1 MRILAL
7 DIGTTRIGIAVSDA
21 SATVA
26 SPLAVL
32 STQEVEQNTPAFR
45 RILENYAPELLLVGL
60 PVSLS
65 GDENE
70 QAVHT
75 RKIAIKISTITQL
88 PLAFQDERL
97 SSAQAKRI
105 LREQGCT
112 ERDMRGRIDAVA
124 ASLFLQTYLD
134 AAKGCL

>member
-7 DIGTTRIGIAVSDA
+7 DIGTMRIGIAVSDA
-21 SATVA
+21 SAMVA

-45 RILENYAPELLLVGL
+45 RILEDYAPELLLVGL

-65 GDENE
+65 GGENE
-70 QAVHT
+70 QAAHT
-75 RKIAIKISTITQL
+75 REIATKISTITQL